1 MRISEELEDYV
12 NDYRI
17 KRIEQKRRMLNTD
30 RSELNRLFC
39 EALDDLI
46 GQQADRRR
54 NGEPKKIR
62 YVYLCRLAS
71 SRYTGSYKALLGMSD
86 SMLYL
91 DDRKTEFLWYPEP
104 IYQNMKR
111 DMDKVRDMLGEGKQR
126 AGDDELFVWKQK
138 LLEDDWELLK
148 EQFSELIQEN
158 FYRMI
163 RNSLVIEEHF
173 SALCGDYMERLPIVW
188 EISGNQETIETQ

>member
-1 MRISEELEDYV
+1 MRLSEELESYV
-12 NDYRI
+12 NDYRS

-30 RSELNRLFC
+30 RTELNRLFC

-46 GQQADRRR
+46 SQQADRRKH
-54 NGEPKKIR
+54 GELKKIR

-71 SRYTGSYKALLGMSD
+71 SGYTESYKALLGMSD

-91 DDRKTEFLWYPEP
+91 DDRKTEFLWYPAP

-111 DMDKVRDMLGEGKQR
+111 DIDNIRDLLEERKQR
-126 AGDDELFVWKQK
+126 VGDNELLVWKQK

-148 EQFSELIQEN
+148 EQFPELIQDN
-158 FYRMI
+158 FNRII
-163 RNSLVIEEHF
+163 RNSLLIEEHF

-188 EISGNQETIETQ
+188 ETSGN